1 VNLLDVVENF
11 SGVVMGDLSSALTNI
26 SSTIF
31 MRAEEK
37 KSHA

>member
-11 SGVVMGDLSSALTNI
+11 SGVVMGDPSALTNI